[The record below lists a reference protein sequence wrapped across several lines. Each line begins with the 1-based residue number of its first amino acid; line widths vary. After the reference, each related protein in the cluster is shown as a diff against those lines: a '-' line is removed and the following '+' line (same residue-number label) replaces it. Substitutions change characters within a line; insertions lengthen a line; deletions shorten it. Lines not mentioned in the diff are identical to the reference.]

1 MRSLLMIAV
10 AAILGFISAPSARAQ
25 SQPQAAP
32 PAPSS
37 SPANSAANAQINAAA
52 TDTSNASDKSDGKK
66 VWTNDDFGPNAPPK
80 PALKSKQ
87 PKAAAKPVNKQGKGA
102 AWYRTQIKNLNA
114 QIPPID
120 KQIATYH
127 AALNGDAQPDA
138 SLEVSH
144 HRAADWNTEIARL
157 TQQKQSLL
165 AQIDALQDQARHEG
179 IEPGDLR

>member
-1 MRSLLMIAV
+1 MRTFLMIAV
-10 AAILGFISAPSARAQ
+10 AAILGFVSAPPARAQ
-25 SQPQAAP
+25 SQPQTAP

-37 SPANSAANAQINAAA
+37 SPANSAANGQINAAA
-52 TDTSNASDKSDGKK
+52 TDTPNASDKSDGKK
-66 VWTNDDFGPNAPPK
+66 VWTNDDFGPNAPPRA
-80 PALKSKQ
+80 ALKPKQSKV
-87 PKAAAKPVNKQGKGA
+87 AAKPNRQGRGA

-120 KQIATYH
+120 KQIATYR
-127 AALNGDAQPDA
+127 AALNGEAQPDA

-179 IEPGDLR
+179 IEPGELR

>member
-1 MRSLLMIAV
+1 MRTLLTIAV
-10 AAILGFISAPSARAQ
+10 AAILGFVSWSPARAQ
-25 SQPQAAP
+25 SQQQAAP

-37 SPANSAANAQINAAA
+37 SPANSAAPAQINTA
-52 TDTSNASDKSDGKK
+52 TDTSNTSDKSDGKK
-66 VWTNDDFGPNAPPK
+66 VWTNDDFGPNAPPPR
-80 PALKSKQ
+80 PALKPKQ
-87 PKAAAKPVNKQGKGA
+87 QKVAAKPTNKQGKGA
-102 AWYRTQIKNLNA
+102 AWYRTQIKVLNA

-138 SLEVSH
+138 SLEASH
-144 HRAADWNTEIARL
+144 NRAADWNTEIARL